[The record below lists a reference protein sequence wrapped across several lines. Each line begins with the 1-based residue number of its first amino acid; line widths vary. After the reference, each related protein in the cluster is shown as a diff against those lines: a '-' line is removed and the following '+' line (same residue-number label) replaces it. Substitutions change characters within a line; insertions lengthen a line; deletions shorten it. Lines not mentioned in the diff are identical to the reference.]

1 MDLEIIRQRVDNGI
15 EFLNEELGTTWPWEL
30 DARRLDL
37 QDMMY
42 CVIGQL
48 YGEELGV
55 WGGWQTFKEKHDP
68 SLEWLTAHGFD
79 DVDSGNYIYL
89 TMVWVQRIREITNT

>member
-15 EFLNEELGTTWPWEL
+15 EFLNEELGTAWPADLDLLEL
-30 DARRLDL
+30 DLG
-37 QDMMY
+37 DMIY

-48 YGEELGV
+48 YGEEPGV
-55 WGGWQTFKEKHDP
+55 WGGWWSFKEKHGP

-79 DVDSGNYIYL
+79 DFDFRNYILL
-89 TMVWVQRIREITNT
+89 TMEWIKQVRILTA